1 MSSVSTVQLFLDENP
16 FWLAPM
22 AGVNDAAFRTL
33 CKEQGAGITFS
44 EMVSAKGLHYDAN
57 NNNSRMLL
65 MASPDELP
73 LAVQLFGAEPD
84 IMAEQARNIAQEFGD
99 GLAFIDINMGCPVP
113 KVVNKGEGSAL
124 MKTPELAEEIVNAVR
139 ESLAPFNK
147 QVTVK
152 FRKGFH
158 EPENNA
164 IAFACAMADAGAAAL
179 TVHGRYRSQY
189 YKGASDNTLVR
200 AIKSEV
206 NVPVLGSGD
215 ILTAQSAVEM
225 ILVHGADG
233 VMIARGAQGNPWI
246 FNQARKLFHAC
257 CERHIKESTS
267 EEIEQVARTLG
278 DMAPTYHERFEMM
291 KHHGQSLVKYF
302 GEKSLVR
309 MRKHAIWYCAG
320 LPGASYFRSQIQ
332 TIASMDDLL
341 ELIDSYESY
350 LQHR

>member
-1 MSSVSTVQLFLDENP
+1 MSSVSSVTYFLEENP

-22 AGVNDAAFRTL
+22 AGVNDAAFRSL
-33 CKEQGAGITFS
+33 CKEQGAGVTFS

-65 MASPDELP
+65 KTSPIELP
-73 LAVQLFGAEPD
+73 LAVQLFGAEPH
-84 IMAEQARNIAQEFGD
+84 IMAEQARIIAEEFGD
-99 GLAFIDINMGCPVP
+99 SLAFIDINMGCPVP

-124 MKTPELAEEIVNAVR
+124 MKTPELAAEIVSAVR
-139 ESLAPFNK
+139 GALQPYNK

-158 EPENNA
+158 ESENNA
-164 IAFACAMADAGAAAL
+164 VAFACAMADVGASAL

-189 YKGASDNTLVR
+189 YKGASDNSLVSL
-200 AIKSEV
+200 IKAKV

-215 ILTAQSAVEM
+215 ILSAQSAVEM
-225 ILVHGADG
+225 LLVHGADG

-246 FNQARKLFHAC
+246 FSQARKLYHAC
-257 CERHIKESTS
+257 RECLSYAVTS
-267 EEIEQVARTLG
+267 EDIEKIAQNLG
-278 DMAPTYHERFEMM
+278 DMRPTYHERFEMM
-291 KHHGQSLVKYF
+291 KHHGQSLVSYF
-302 GEKSLVR
+302 GDKSLVR

-320 LPGASYFRSQIQ
+320 LPGASYFRSKIQ

-350 LQHR
+350 LQHH